1 MKTVVE
7 VIEVEN
13 EGLNALLGKSV
24 LLMCANYF
32 YTGTLVG
39 VNETCV
45 KLKDPHIVYDTGQW
59 SAGAWADAQKMHV
72 GVWYVARSA
81 IESFGEGR

>member
-24 LLMCANYF
+24 LLMCSNYF
-32 YTGTLVG
+32 YTGELVG

-45 KLKDPHIVYDTGQW
+45 KIKDPQVVYDTGQW
-59 SAGAWADAQKMHV
+59 SAGAWTDAQKMHV
-72 GVWYVARSA
+72 AVWYVARSA

>member
-13 EGLNALLGKSV
+13 EGLSALLGKSV

-32 YTGTLVG
+32 YTGTLIG
-39 VNETCV
+39 VNDACV
-45 KLKDPHIVYDTGQW
+45 KIKDPHIVYDTGQW
-59 SAGAWADAQKMHV
+59 SAGVWAVAQKMHV
-72 GVWYVARSA
+72 NEWYVSINS